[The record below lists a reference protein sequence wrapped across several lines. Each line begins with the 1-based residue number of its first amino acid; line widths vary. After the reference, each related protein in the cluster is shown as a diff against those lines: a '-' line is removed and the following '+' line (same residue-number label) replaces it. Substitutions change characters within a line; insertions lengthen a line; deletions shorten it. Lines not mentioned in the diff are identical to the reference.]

1 MTEENKK
8 SLYYLTQYAD
18 YMSDEGFYQSIDE
31 HIKSNDLDINLI
43 AEISELMTET
53 SDRYNVKIYGKMW
66 QSKDDAD
73 LLDLIDLLNAI
84 IGEDIEKVA
93 ELLSVDLWDFL
104 SENEIYTPDTL
115 EEFADEDLKSNGI
128 NARSLYWINEINYD
142 AKYQQFNGYV
152 NGFYNLD
159 DADIIEKFFDEYF

>member
-1 MTEENKK
+1 M
-8 SLYYLTQYAD
+8 
-18 YMSDEGFYQSIDE
+18 
-31 HIKSNDLDINLI
+31 
-43 AEISELMTET
+43 
-53 SDRYNVKIYGKMW
+53 
-66 QSKDDAD
+66 
-73 LLDLIDLLNAI
+73 
-84 IGEDIEKVA
+84 
-93 ELLSVDLWDFL
+93 LSVDLWDFL